1 MLPFIEIKA
10 ERILLAPEQV
20 LLRSADYQRYLM
32 ADELL
37 EVARRRAE
45 DIERGAEEIYE
56 EQKQL
61 GWLAGMEQART
72 QQAVLI
78 QETLLQCNDYYR
90 RVEEQM
96 SEVVLQAVRKIV
108 RQFDDTELTLQVT
121 REALSLVSNQKHVI
135 LHVEPDRVTE
145 VREQIS
151 RVLKD
156 FPEIGYVDVIADAR
170 LGQGGCML
178 ETEVGIIDA
187 SIDGQLIALQTALKQ
202 QWAQHEL
209 GIESCDNSSPGTS
222 PIA

>member
-10 ERILLAPEQV
+10 ERIMVAPEQV
-20 LLRSADYQRYLM
+20 LLRSADYQRYLS

-37 EVARRRAE
+37 EVARQRAE
-45 DIERGAEEIYE
+45 DIEQGAQDIYE
-56 EQKQL
+56 QQKQL
-61 GWLAGMEQART
+61 GWLAGMEHARQ

-96 SEVVLQAVRKIV
+96 SEVVLQAVRKII
-108 RQFDDTELTLQVT
+108 RQYDATELTLQVT
-121 REALSLVSNQKHVI
+121 REALSLVSNQKQVI
-135 LHVEPDRVTE
+135 LHVEPDRVSD

-156 FPEIGYVDVIADAR
+156 FPEVGYVDVIADAR

-178 ETEVGIIDA
+178 ETEVGMIDA

-202 QWAQHEL
+202 QWAQREL
-209 GIESCDNSSPGTS
+209 SVEPGDNSSVAT
-222 PIA
+222 A